1 MNDDELELGHYGRI
15 FRRSWW
21 IIALSVLGMVAIS
34 LFLLPG
40 QRNFWE
46 SEATVRLVPSLGDVG
61 RINDPINEDTE
72 AIVAKSLGDKVVNE
86 VNTNS
91 PHTITLE
98 RWDEELLVTAC
109 LNTSALIVTNDCN
122 TQILEFK
129 YRSSSPEKTAFV
141 LQTSIDAYLEERLE
155 RAAGIRDNTEDSLIR
170 QLDDLDLRIETEEAI
185 LENAE
190 PDSVDATLAEIRLRR
205 IEPERLDL
213 RSQVNTLQSTP
224 LDVGSVLGNI
234 STPSADASGVP
245 RVFAILAGIMMGLL
259 LGALAAILLDRLDRR
274 VSSSAETELDLG
286 VPVLGDIPRITEGA
300 PALVTAVSS
309 HAEGAEAFRRLAAAA
324 LAPRN
329 GFVVDSIA
337 VTGATDGE
345 GRTTAAVNLALAISQ
360 TGRSV
365 MLVAADRRNEAVDQI
380 FGLSSEPGLSD
391 YLRSKGD
398 LDAAR
403 AAIAAAPQ
411 RLGITVMPTGNGA
424 TSPLSNN
431 GIAALLA
438 VAQERSMIV
447 IFDAPPALTH
457 ADGLQI
463 AAVVDAVY
471 IVAAVGRTRR
481 SELSDLRIQL
491 LNVQAD
497 VVGSIINRNSRLS
510 LLPGGYGDV
519 GSVVI
524 PTGVPGNGA
533 SAAPTEAHTFGARS
547 SASVPQASPATSAD
561 LEVVEDADIISEVSN
576 ADDLEESA

>member
-1 MNDDELELGHYGRI
+1 MNDELELGHYGRI

-34 LFLLPG
+34 IFLLPG

-46 SEATVRLVPSLGDVG
+46 AQSTVRLVPSLGDVG

-72 AIVAKSLGDKVVNE
+72 AIVAKSLGDKVVND
-86 VNTNS
+86 VNENS
-91 PHTITLE
+91 EYTITLE
-98 RWDEELLVTAC
+98 EWDEELLVTAC

-129 YRSSSPEKTAFV
+129 FRSSSPDKTAFI
-141 LQTSIDAYLEERLE
+141 LKSSTDAYLAERLD
-155 RAAGIRDNTEDSLIR
+155 RAAGIRDTTLTRLNNG
-170 QLDDLDLRIETEEAI
+170 LDDLNLRIETEEAI
-185 LENAE
+185 LESADPE
-190 PDSVDATLAEIRLRR
+190 SVEYTLAEIRLRR

-213 RSQVNTLQSTP
+213 QSQVNDLKNTP
-224 LDVGSVLGNI
+224 LDVGFVLGSQ
-234 STPSADASGVP
+234 STPVADASGVP
-245 RVFAILAGIMMGLL
+245 RPLAVLAGILMGLL
-259 LGALAAILLDRLDRR
+259 VGFLIAILLDRLDRR
-274 VSSSAETELDLG
+274 VSSPEETERDLG

-309 HAEGAEAFRRLAAAA
+309 DTEGADAFRRLAAAA

-345 GRTTAAVNLALAISQ
+345 GRTTSAVNLALAISQ
-360 TGRSV
+360 AGRQV

-380 FGLSSEPGLSD
+380 FGLSAEPGLSD
-391 YLRSKGD
+391 FLRSKGD

-403 AAIAAAPQ
+403 AAIEAAPQ
-411 RLGITVMPTGNGA
+411 RLGITVLPAGLGAPT
-424 TSPLSNN
+424 PLSNN

-438 VAQERSMIV
+438 VAQEQGLIV
-447 IFDAPPALTH
+447 IFDSPPALTH

-481 SELSDLRIQL
+481 SELNELRVQL

-497 VVGSIINRNSRLS
+497 VVGSIINRNSRLT
-510 LLPGGYGDV
+510 LLPSGYGDV
-519 GSVVI
+519 GSVTI

-533 SAAPTEAHTFGARS
+533 STTPSSAHTFGATRRDAS
-547 SASVPQASPATSAD
+547 SVSQASPLSAD
-561 LEVVEDADIISEVSN
+561 LEVVEDADVISEIVE
-576 ADDLEESA
+576 DGLEESA

>member
-15 FRRSWW
+15 FGRSKW
-21 IIALSVLGMVAIS
+21 IIALCVLGMVAMA

-40 QRNFWE
+40 QRNFYQ
-46 SEATVRLVPSLGDVG
+46 AQQTVRLVPSLGDVG
-61 RINDPINEDTE
+61 PERDPIIEDTE
-72 AIVAKSLGDKVVNE
+72 AIVAMSLGDQVVAASE
-86 VNTNS
+86 FPV
-91 PHTITLE
+91 TLE
-98 RWDEELLVTAC
+98 KWNENLLVTAC
-109 LNTSALIVTNDCN
+109 LDTGALVISNDCN
-122 TQILEFK
+122 TQILEFQ
-129 YRSSSPEKTAFV
+129 YRSSSAEKTAHI
-141 LQTSIDAYLEERLE
+141 LELSTQLYLEDRLE
-155 RAAGIRDNTEDSLIR
+155 RSSVIRDNTLDQLNR
-170 QLDDLDLRIETEEAI
+170 QLEDLDLRIQTEEAI

-190 PDSVDATLAEIRLRR
+190 VDSVDYTLANIRLRR

-213 RSQVNTLQSTP
+213 RSQVNNLESTP
-224 LDVGSVLGNI
+224 LDVGSTLGSV
-234 STPSADASGVP
+234 STPSAEASGVP
-245 RVFAILAGIMMGLL
+245 RAFAILAGIMMGLL
-259 LGALAAILLDRLDRR
+259 VGALIAILLDRLDRR
-274 VSSSAETELDLG
+274 VSSPAETELDLG

-309 HAEGAEAFRRLAAAA
+309 GALGAEAFRRLAAAA

-329 GFVVDSIA
+329 GFVVDSIS

-360 TGRSV
+360 TGRNV
-365 MLVAADRRNEAVDQI
+365 LLVAADRRNEAVDQI
-380 FGLSSEPGLSD
+380 FGLSGQVGLSD
-391 YLRSKGD
+391 FLRSKGD

-403 AAIAAAPQ
+403 EAIEAAPQ
-411 RLGITVMPTGNGA
+411 RLGITVLPTGQGA
-424 TSPLSNN
+424 TAPLSNN

-447 IFDAPPALTH
+447 IFDSPPALTH

-481 SELSDLRIQL
+481 SELNDLRIQL

-519 GSVVI
+519 GSVTI
-524 PTGVPGNGA
+524 PTGVPGNGNV
-533 SAAPTEAHTFGARS
+533 SATPSEAHTFGVRNT
-547 SASVPQASPATSAD
+547 SAAPQASPTISAD
-561 LEVVEDADIISEVSN
+561 LEVVEDADVVSEVTN
-576 ADDLEESA
+576 PNLEESA

>member
-21 IIALSVLGMVAIS
+21 IIALSVLGMVAMA
-34 LFLLPG
+34 LFLLPS
-40 QRNFWE
+40 QRNFYE
-46 SEATVRLVPSLGDVG
+46 SQLTIRLVPSLSDVG
-61 RINDPINEDTE
+61 RINDPIIEDTE
-72 AIVAKSLGDKVVNE
+72 AIVAMSLGDQVVNGSE
-86 VNTNS
+86 Y
-91 PHTITLE
+91 PITLE
-98 RWDEELLVTAC
+98 KWDE
-109 LNTSALIVTNDCN
+109 NLIVSACPATGALVLTNDCN
-122 TQILEFK
+122 TQILEFQ
-129 YRSSSPEKTAFV
+129 YRSSSAEKTAYIIER
-141 LQTSIDAYLEERLE
+141 SANAYLADRLE
-155 RAAGIRDNTEDSLIR
+155 RSTIIRDNTLDSLNR

-185 LENAE
+185 LQNAD

-213 RSQVNTLQSTP
+213 RSQVNSLQSTP
-224 LDVGSVLGNI
+224 LDVGSILGNI
-234 STPSADASGVP
+234 STPSAEASGVP
-245 RVFAILAGIMMGLL
+245 RPFAILAGIMMGLL
-259 LGALAAILLDRLDRR
+259 LGALAAIMLDRLDRR
-274 VSSSAETELDLG
+274 VSSPAETELDLG

-309 HAEGAEAFRRLAAAA
+309 HAAGAEAFRRLAAAA

-337 VTGATDGE
+337 ITGATDGE

-380 FGLSSEPGLSD
+380 FGLSGEAGLSD
-391 YLRSKGD
+391 YLRTKGD

-403 AAIAAAPQ
+403 AAIASAPQ
-411 RLGITVMPTGNGA
+411 RLGITVMPTGVGA

-447 IFDAPPALTH
+447 IFDSPPALTH

-471 IVAAVGRTRR
+471 IVAAVSRTRR
-481 SELSDLRIQL
+481 SELNDLRVQL

-533 SAAPTEAHTFGARS
+533 STAPTDAHTFGARS
-547 SASVPQASPATSAD
+547 SASVPQASPARSAD

-576 ADDLEESA
+576 DDLEESA